1 MAYLALMLH
10 YFLSICFEINIFNKV
25 LFLYVVAEHIEK
37 SCNILL
43 FINDYFRDLPFV
55 VLSLLRLGDVEINPG
70 PKKLSVIKFYHW
82 NVNGLAAYGFLKVP
96 LIETFI
102 TTDNCDVICFLETV
116 LDSTV
121 FKLYENI
128 AATHY

>member
-1 MAYLALMLH
+1 MGTNRCAQELAQELTYNSSRQVFKPKIFGSKGNNFYTVYCLSKIMAYLALMLH

-70 PKKLSVIKFYHW
+70 PKKLSVIKFYH
-82 NVNGLAAYGFLKVP
+82 
-96 LIETFI
+96 
-102 TTDNCDVICFLETV
+102 
-116 LDSTV
+116 
-121 FKLYENI
+121 
-128 AATHY
+128 